1 MLSIVRSLGIPGRY
15 ITGYLVTAEGST
27 ATASHAWAEVLVPN
41 LGWVGFDAANGKCP
55 TADYVRVATG
65 LDAKG
70 VVPVRGSRRGGE
82 SESMTVAVTVQPAE
96 Q

>member
-1 MLSIVRSLGIPGRY
+1 MLSAARFLAIPGRY
-15 ITGYLVTAEGST
+15 VTGYLVTEGT
-27 ATASHAWAEVLVPN
+27 NPATASHAWAEILVPQ

-65 LDAKG
+65 LDAQG

-82 SESMTVAVTVQPAE
+82 TESMTVAVTVQPAE

>member
-1 MLSIVRSLGIPGRY
+1 
-15 ITGYLVTAEGST
+15 VTEGNSP
-27 ATASHAWAEVLVPN
+27 ATASHAWAEILVPN

-55 TADYVRVATG
+55 TADYVRVASG
-65 LDAKG
+65 LDAPG

-82 SESMTVAVTVQPAE
+82 VESMTVSVTVQPAE